1 LFPAVLFSHRGSP
14 YYMGSIPLP
23 AMKQPLQTLKD
34 FGRQFRLLGNFIV
47 LVYRRFKE
55 ERCFQLCGSLT
66 FTTMLALVPLITIM
80 ATVMTAFP
88 VFDAV
93 VEPLRAYVAS
103 NLVPAGSSRLV
114 TVYMQQ
120 FAENAARLTALG
132 IVLLGV
138 TAIMLMLTIDRAFN
152 TIWRVKRP
160 RSLIQRVLIYWS
172 VLTIGPMLIGASLS
186 LTSWLV
192 SQSLGFG
199 KQAPA
204 LIIAVLKLGPLVLT
218 SVAFG
223 FLYRTVPNRQV
234 TVLDAVV
241 GGIIAAF
248 AFEAMKTAFGH
259 FIANFASYKLVYGTF
274 ASLPIL
280 LMWIYLSWVVIVF
293 AAVITAVLPYWRS
306 GGVLLKQ
313 VPGAQF
319 VAAMEILKMLYRA
332 YLDGDVLNLHQ
343 LRMAL
348 KLSWE
353 EAEAILDKLVIAG
366 WVAKLQG
373 NGWVLARDA
382 SGIPVKQI
390 FKLFVFGRDAAEVSE
405 ESAIRKLIVNVS
417 ATVDGELDFSLR
429 DLFATSSSARAARIA

>member
-1 LFPAVLFSHRGSP
+1 MKLYLR
-14 YYMGSIPLP
+14 SI
-23 AMKQPLQTLKD
+23 KD
-34 FGRQFRLLGNFIV
+34 LVRQFRLLGNFVV

-66 FTTMLALVPLITIM
+66 FTTMLAIVPLITIM

-88 VFDAV
+88 VFDNV
-93 VEPLRAYVAS
+93 VETLRTYVAT

-114 TVYMQQ
+114 TVYIQQ

-132 IVLLGV
+132 IVLLAV

-172 VLTIGPMLIGASLS
+172 VLTIGPMLIGGSLS

-192 SQSLGFG
+192 SQSLGLG
-199 KQAPA
+199 KQAPDM
-204 LIIAVLKLGPLVLT
+204 LVVVLKLGPLVLT

-234 TVLDAVV
+234 TVLDAAV
-241 GGIIAAF
+241 GGIIASF
-248 AFEAMKTAFGH
+248 AFEGMKIGFGH
-259 FIANFASYKLVYGTF
+259 FIAHFANYKLVYGTF

-280 LMWIYLSWVVIVF
+280 LMWIYSSWVVIVF

-313 VPGAQF
+313 APGSQF
-319 VAAMEILKMLYRA
+319 VSAMEILRMLHRA
-332 YLDGDVLNLHQ
+332 YLDGYVLNLHQ
-343 LRMAL
+343 LRTAL

-353 EAEAILDKLVIAG
+353 EAEAILDKLVVAG

-382 SGIPVKQI
+382 GAIRVKEI
-390 FKLFVFGRDAAEVSE
+390 FRAFVFGRDAADVSE
-405 ESAIRKLIVNVS
+405 ESAIRKLVAGIS
-417 ATVDGELDFSLR
+417 STVDGELDFSLR
-429 DLFATSSSARAARIA
+429 DLFAAGSSTRAARIA

>member
-1 LFPAVLFSHRGSP
+1 
-14 YYMGSIPLP
+14 
-23 AMKQPLQTLKD
+23 MKPILNSVKEL
-34 FGRQFRLLGNFIV
+34 GRQFRLLGNFVV

-88 VFDAV
+88 VFDNV
-93 VEPLRAYVAS
+93 VDTLKSYVAS
-103 NLVPAGSSRLV
+103 NLVPEGSSKLV
-114 TVYMQQ
+114 TTYMQQ
-120 FAENAARLTALG
+120 FADNAARLTALG

-138 TAIMLMLTIDRAFN
+138 SAIMLMLTIDRAFN

-172 VLTIGPMLIGASLS
+172 VLTIGPMLIGGSLS

-192 SQSLGFG
+192 SQSLGLG
-199 KQAPA
+199 KQAPEIVVA
-204 LIIAVLKLGPLVLT
+204 FLKLGPMVMT
-218 SVAFG
+218 SIAFG

-234 TVLDAVV
+234 TVLDAAV
-241 GGIIAAF
+241 GGIIASF
-248 AFEAMKTAFGH
+248 AFEGMKIGFGH
-259 FIANFASYKLVYGTF
+259 FIAHFATYKLVYGTF

-280 LMWIYLSWVVIVF
+280 LVWIYLSWVVIVF
-293 AAVITAVLPYWRS
+293 ASVITAVLPYWRS
-306 GGVLLKQ
+306 GGVILKQ
-313 VPGAQF
+313 APGSQF

-332 YLDGDVLNLHQ
+332 YVDGEVLNLQQ

-353 EAEAILDKLVIAG
+353 EAEAILEKLVNAG

-373 NGWVLARDA
+373 NGWVIARDA
-382 SGIPVKQI
+382 SNIPVKEI
-390 FKLFVFGRDAAEVSE
+390 FRLFVFGRDAGEVSE
-405 ESAIRKLIVNVS
+405 ESAIRKLVAMVS
-417 ATVDGELDFSLR
+417 STVDGELSFSLQ
-429 DLFATSSSARAARIA
+429 DLFATGSSPRAARVA

>member
-1 LFPAVLFSHRGSP
+1 
-14 YYMGSIPLP
+14 
-23 AMKQPLQTLKD
+23 MKLHLQSLRD
-34 FGRQFRLLGNFIV
+34 IVRQFRLLGNFVV

-66 FTTMLALVPLITIM
+66 FTTMLALVPLVTIM

-88 VFDAV
+88 VFDSV
-93 VEPLRAYVAS
+93 VETLRAYVAT
-103 NLVPAGSSRLV
+103 NLVPAGSSRLI

-132 IVLLGV
+132 IVLLGA

-172 VLTIGPMLIGASLS
+172 VLTIGPMLIGGSLS
-186 LTSWLV
+186 LTSWLI
-192 SQSLGFG
+192 SQSLGVG
-199 KQAPA
+199 RQAPELVVA
-204 LIIAVLKLGPLVLT
+204 FLKLGPLVLT

-248 AFEAMKTAFGH
+248 AFEAMKIGFGH
-259 FIANFASYKLVYGTF
+259 FVANFASYKLVYGTF

-280 LMWIYLSWVVIVF
+280 LMWIYLSWVVVVF

-306 GGVLLKQ
+306 GGVLLKKA
-313 VPGAQF
+313 PGAQF

-332 YLDGDVLNLHQ
+332 YLDGYVLNLQQ
-343 LRMAL
+343 LRTAL

-353 EAEAILDKLVIAG
+353 DAEAILDKLVIAG

-382 SGIPVKQI
+382 GGIPVKEI
-390 FKLFVFGRDAAEVSE
+390 FRLFVFGRDAAEVSE
-405 ESAIRKLIVNVS
+405 EAAIRKLVANVS
-417 ATVDGELDFSLR
+417 STVDGELDFSLR
-429 DLFATSSSARAARIA
+429 DLFATGSSSRTARIA

>member
-1 LFPAVLFSHRGSP
+1 MPFDANPPIRS
-14 YYMGSIPLP
+14 
-23 AMKQPLQTLKD
+23 LKD
-34 FGRQFRLLGNFIV
+34 IVWQFLLLGRFVV
-47 LVYRRFKE
+47 LVYRRFTE

-88 VFDAV
+88 VFDSV
-93 VEPLRAYVAS
+93 VETLKAYVAA
-103 NLVPAGSSRLV
+103 NLVPTGSSRLI
-114 TVYMQQ
+114 TVYVQQ

-172 VLTIGPMLIGASLS
+172 VLTIGPMLIGGSLS

-192 SQSLGFG
+192 TQSLGLG
-199 KQAPA
+199 KQAPDLLVA
-204 LIIAVLKLGPLVLT
+204 ILKLGPLLMT

-248 AFEAMKTAFGH
+248 AFEAMKSGFGR
-259 FIANFASYKLVYGTF
+259 FVANFASYKLVYGTF

-293 AAVITAVLPYWRS
+293 AAAITAVLPYWRS
-306 GGVLLKQ
+306 GGVLVKQ
-313 VPGAQF
+313 APGAQF
-319 VAAMEILKMLYRA
+319 VSTMEILRMLYRA
-332 YLDGDVLNLHQ
+332 YLDGYVLNLNQ
-343 LRMAL
+343 LHRAL

-353 EAEAILDKLVIAG
+353 EAETILEKLEAAG

-382 SGIPVKQI
+382 GSIPIKEI
-390 FKLFVFGRDAAEVSE
+390 FRLFVFGRDAAEVSE
-405 ESAIRKLIVNVS
+405 ESAIRKLVESVAS
-417 ATVDGELDFSLR
+417 SVDGELDLSLR
-429 DLFATSSSARAARIA
+429 DLFATGGSSRATRGA

>member
-1 LFPAVLFSHRGSP
+1 
-14 YYMGSIPLP
+14 LP
-23 AMKQPLQTLKD
+23 FDANPPIRSLKD
-34 FGRQFRLLGNFIV
+34 IVWQFLLLGRFVV
-47 LVYRRFKE
+47 LVYRRFTE

-88 VFDAV
+88 VFDSV
-93 VEPLRAYVAS
+93 VETLKAYVAA
-103 NLVPAGSSRLV
+103 NLVPTGSSRLI
-114 TVYMQQ
+114 TVYVQQ

-172 VLTIGPMLIGASLS
+172 VLTIGPMLIGGSLS

-192 SQSLGFG
+192 RQSMGLGV
-199 KQAPA
+199 QAPELLVA
-204 LIIAVLKLGPLVLT
+204 ILKLGPLLMT

-248 AFEAMKTAFGH
+248 AFEAMKSGFGR
-259 FIANFASYKLVYGTF
+259 FVANFASYKLVYGTF

-293 AAVITAVLPYWRS
+293 AAAITAVLPYWRS
-306 GGVLLKQ
+306 GGVLVKQ
-313 VPGAQF
+313 APGAQF
-319 VAAMEILKMLYRA
+319 VSTMEILRMLYRA
-332 YLDGDVLNLHQ
+332 YLDGYVLNLNQ
-343 LRMAL
+343 LHRAL

-353 EAEAILDKLVIAG
+353 EAETILEKLEAAG

-382 SGIPVKQI
+382 GSIPIKEI
-390 FKLFVFGRDAAEVSE
+390 FRLFVFGRDAAEVSE
-405 ESAIRKLIVNVS
+405 ESAIRKLVESVAS
-417 ATVDGELDFSLR
+417 SVDGELDLSLR
-429 DLFATSSSARAARIA
+429 DLFATGGSSRATRGA

>member
-1 LFPAVLFSHRGSP
+1 
-14 YYMGSIPLP
+14 
-23 AMKQPLQTLKD
+23 MKLRLRSLLD
-34 FGRQFRLLGNFIV
+34 IVRQFKLLANFIV

-66 FTTMLALVPLITIM
+66 FTTLLALVPLVTIM
-80 ATVMTAFP
+80 LTVMTAFP
-88 VFDAV
+88 VFDDIL
-93 VEPLRAYVAS
+93 ETLRRFVTA
-103 NLVPAGSSRLV
+103 NLVPEASSNLI

-138 TAIMLMLTIDRAFN
+138 TSIMLMLTIDRAFN

-160 RSLIQRVLIYWS
+160 RPLIQRVLIYWS
-172 VLTIGPMLIGASLS
+172 VLTVGPLLVGGSLS

-192 SQSLGFG
+192 TQSMGLG
-199 KQAPA
+199 KQAPE
-204 LIIAVLKLGPLVLT
+204 LTIAVLRLVPLMLT

-234 TVLDAVV
+234 TVLDAAV

-248 AFEAMKTAFGH
+248 AFEAMKIGFGH
-259 FIANFASYKLVYGTF
+259 FVARVATYKLVYGTF
-274 ASLPIL
+274 ASLPIF
-280 LMWIYLSWVVIVF
+280 LMWIYLSWVVVVF

-313 VPGAQF
+313 PPGAQF
-319 VAAMEILKMLYRA
+319 VEAVEILKLLSRA
-332 YLDGDVLNLHQ
+332 YADGRVLNLQQ
-343 LRMAL
+343 LRIAV

-353 EAEAILDKLVIAG
+353 DAEAILDKLVAAG

-382 SGIPVKQI
+382 GAIRVGDVFQM
-390 FKLFVFGRDAAEVSE
+390 FVFGREAADVSE
-405 ESAIRKLIVNVS
+405 DSGIRRLVS
-417 ATVDGELDFSLR
+417 SIAANVDGELDFTLKE
-429 DLFATSSSARAARIA
+429 LLASSGGQRAARIA

>member
-1 LFPAVLFSHRGSP
+1 
-14 YYMGSIPLP
+14 
-23 AMKQPLQTLKD
+23 MKLSLHSLKD
-34 FGRQFRLLGNFIV
+34 IVRQFRLLGHFVV

-66 FTTMLALVPLITIM
+66 FTTLLALVPLITIM

-88 VFDAV
+88 VFDNV
-93 VEPLRAYVAS
+93 VETLRAYVAS
-103 NLVPAGSSRLV
+103 NLVPAGSSRLI

-120 FAENAARLTALG
+120 FTENAAKLTALG

-138 TAIMLMLTIDRAFN
+138 SAIMLMLTIDRAFN

-172 VLTIGPMLIGASLS
+172 VLTIGPMLIGGSLS

-192 SQSLGFG
+192 TQSLGVG
-199 KQAPA
+199 RQAPELTVA
-204 LIIAVLKLGPLVLT
+204 FLKLGPLFLT

-248 AFEAMKTAFGH
+248 AFEAMKIGFGH
-259 FIANFASYKLVYGTF
+259 FVANFASYKLVYGTF

-280 LMWIYLSWVVIVF
+280 LVWIYLSWVVIVF
-293 AAVITAVLPYWRS
+293 AAVITAVLPYWRT
-306 GGVLLKQ
+306 GGVILEQ
-313 VPGAQF
+313 APGAQF
-319 VAAMEILKMLYRA
+319 VSAMEILRMLYRA
-332 YLDGDVLNLHQ
+332 YLDGYVLNLQQ
-343 LRMAL
+343 LRTAL

-353 EAEAILDKLVIAG
+353 EAESILDKLVGAG

-382 SGIPVKQI
+382 GGIPVKEI
-390 FKLFVFGRDAAEVSE
+390 FRLFVFGRDAAGVSE
-405 ESAIRKLIVNVS
+405 EGAIRKLVANVS
-417 ATVDGELDFSLR
+417 SAVDSELDFSLR
-429 DLFATSSSARAARIA
+429 DLFATSSSTRTARIA

>member
-1 LFPAVLFSHRGSP
+1 
-14 YYMGSIPLP
+14 MGSILPP
-23 AMKQPLQTLKD
+23 AMKQPLHTLKD
-34 FGRQFRLLGNFIV
+34 LVRQFRLLGNFVV

-66 FTTMLALVPLITIM
+66 FTTMLALVPLVTIM

-88 VFDAV
+88 VFDSV
-93 VEPLRAYVAS
+93 VETLRAYVAS
-103 NLVPAGSSRLV
+103 NLVPEGSSKLV

-132 IVLLGV
+132 IVLLAV
-138 TAIMLMLTIDRAFN
+138 SAIMLMLTIDRAFN

-172 VLTIGPMLIGASLS
+172 VLTIGPLLIGGSLS

-192 SQSLGFG
+192 SQSMGLG
-199 KQAPA
+199 KQAPD
-204 LIIAVLKLGPLVLT
+204 LVVAVLKLGPLVLT

-241 GGIIAAF
+241 GGIIASF
-248 AFEAMKTAFGH
+248 AFEAMKTGFGH
-259 FIANFASYKLVYGTF
+259 FIAHFASYKLVYGTF

-313 VPGAQF
+313 APGAQF
-319 VAAMEILKMLYRA
+319 VAAMEIVKMLYRA
-332 YLDGDVLNLHQ
+332 YLDGYVLNLDQ

-353 EAEAILDKLVIAG
+353 EAETILDKLVLAG

-382 SGIPVKQI
+382 GGIPVKDI
-390 FKLFVFGRDAAEVSE
+390 FKLFVFGRDAAEASD
-405 ESAIRKLIVNVS
+405 ESAIRKLVASVS
-417 ATVDGELDFSLR
+417 STVDGELDFSLR
-429 DLFATSSSARAARIA
+429 DLFASSSSTRAARSA

>member
-1 LFPAVLFSHRGSP
+1 MKLYLR
-14 YYMGSIPLP
+14 SI
-23 AMKQPLQTLKD
+23 KD
-34 FGRQFRLLGNFIV
+34 LVRQFRLLGNFVV

-66 FTTMLALVPLITIM
+66 FTTMLAIVPLITIM

-88 VFDAV
+88 VFDNV
-93 VEPLRAYVAS
+93 VETLRTYVAT

-114 TVYMQQ
+114 TVYIQQ

-132 IVLLGV
+132 IVLLAV

-172 VLTIGPMLIGASLS
+172 VLTIGPMLIGGSLS

-192 SQSLGFG
+192 SQSLGLG
-199 KQAPA
+199 KQAPDM
-204 LIIAVLKLGPLVLT
+204 LVVVLKLGPLVLT

-234 TVLDAVV
+234 TVLDAAV
-241 GGIIAAF
+241 GGIIASF
-248 AFEAMKTAFGH
+248 AFEGMKIGFGH
-259 FIANFASYKLVYGTF
+259 FIAHFANYKLVYGTF

-280 LMWIYLSWVVIVF
+280 LMWIYSSWVVIVF

-313 VPGAQF
+313 APGSQF
-319 VAAMEILKMLYRA
+319 VSAMEILRMLHRA
-332 YLDGDVLNLHQ
+332 YLDGYVLNLHQ
-343 LRMAL
+343 LRTAL

-353 EAEAILDKLVIAG
+353 EAESILDKLVVAG

-382 SGIPVKQI
+382 GAIRVKEI
-390 FKLFVFGRDAAEVSE
+390 FRAFVFGRDAADVSE
-405 ESAIRKLIVNVS
+405 ESAIRKLVAGIS
-417 ATVDGELDFSLR
+417 STVDGELDFSLR
-429 DLFATSSSARAARIA
+429 DLFATGSSTRAARIA

>member
-1 LFPAVLFSHRGSP
+1 MKLHIH
-14 YYMGSIPLP
+14 SI
-23 AMKQPLQTLKD
+23 KD
-34 FGRQFRLLGNFIV
+34 IVRQFRLLGNFVV
-47 LVYRRFKE
+47 LVYRRFRE

-66 FTTMLALVPLITIM
+66 FTTLLALVPLVTIM

-88 VFDAV
+88 VFDSV
-93 VEPLRAYVAS
+93 VETLRTYVAG
-103 NLVPAGSSRLV
+103 NLVPAGSSRLI

-120 FAENAARLTALG
+120 FAENAARLTAFG
-132 IVLLGV
+132 IILLGV

-160 RSLIQRVLIYWS
+160 RALIQRVLIYWS
-172 VLTIGPMLIGASLS
+172 VLTIGPMLIGGSLS

-192 SQSLGFG
+192 SQSLGVG
-199 KQAPA
+199 KQAPD
-204 LIIAVLKLGPLVLT
+204 LVVAVLKLGPLFLT
-218 SVAFG
+218 SIAFG

-248 AFEAMKTAFGH
+248 AFEAMKMGFGH
-259 FIANFASYKLVYGTF
+259 FVTNIANYKLVYGTF

-280 LMWIYLSWVVIVF
+280 LMWIYLSWVVVVF

-306 GGVLLKQ
+306 GGVLHKQ
-313 VPGAQF
+313 APGAQF
-319 VAAMEILKMLYRA
+319 VSAMEILKMLYRA
-332 YLDGDVLNLHQ
+332 YLDGYVLNLHQ
-343 LRMAL
+343 LRTAL
-348 KLSWE
+348 RLSWE
-353 EAEAILDKLVIAG
+353 DAEAILDKLVAAG

-382 SGIPVKQI
+382 GGIAVKEI
-390 FKLFVFGRDAAEVSE
+390 FRLFVFGRSAADVSE
-405 ESAIRKLIVNVS
+405 EAAIRKLVANVS

-429 DLFATSSSARAARIA
+429 DLFATGSSTRTARIA

>member
-1 LFPAVLFSHRGSP
+1 
-14 YYMGSIPLP
+14 
-23 AMKQPLQTLKD
+23 MKLHLHSVKD
-34 FGRQFRLLGNFIV
+34 IGRQFQLLGNFVV

-66 FTTMLALVPLITIM
+66 FTTMLALVPLVTIM

-88 VFDAV
+88 VFDSV
-93 VEPLRAYVAS
+93 VETLRAYVAS
-103 NLVPAGSSRLV
+103 NLVPAGSSKLI

-120 FAENAARLTALG
+120 FADNAARLTALG

-172 VLTIGPMLIGASLS
+172 VLTIGPMLIGGSLS

-192 SQSLGFG
+192 SQSLGLG
-199 KQAPA
+199 RQAPE
-204 LIIAVLKLGPLVLT
+204 LTIAFLRLGPLVMT

-248 AFEAMKTAFGH
+248 AFEAMKIGFGH
-259 FIANFASYKLVYGTF
+259 FVANFASYKLVYGTF

-280 LMWIYLSWVVIVF
+280 LMWIYLSWVVVIF
-293 AAVITAVLPYWRS
+293 AAVITAVLPYWRT

-313 VPGAQF
+313 APGSQF
-319 VAAMEILKMLYRA
+319 VAALEILKMLYKS
-332 YLDGDVLNLHQ
+332 YLDGYVLNLHE
-343 LRMAL
+343 LRTAL

-353 EAEAILDKLVIAG
+353 EAETILDKLVTAG

-382 SGIPVKQI
+382 GGIQVKEI
-390 FKLFVFGRDAAEVSE
+390 FKLFAFGRDAAESSE
-405 ESAIRKLIVNVS
+405 ESAIRKLVASVS
-417 ATVDGELDFSLR
+417 STVDGELNFALK
-429 DLFATSSSARAARIA
+429 DLFATGGSSRAARIA